1 MVITLIHKS
10 KAGHPGG
17 AYMSVE
23 PRCLQ
28 FLSLDLQ
35 EKTPYV
41 YAYTISEPPPIDW
54 QIIAF

>member
-28 FLSLDLQ
+28 LLSLDLQ

-41 YAYTISEPPPIDW
+41 YAYTISEPPPID
-54 QIIAF
+54 